1 MTKPLRGGG
10 PVIRDDKQTNLELL
24 EATAGMTASQR
35 LAIML
40 YALHPT
46 DRSGAVPETAARLAN
61 SSAWPLP
68 FSRTRKQ
75 VVEAGW
81 LEETER
87 IGHIRYYRID
97 PKRLGENVVVPLRRA
112 T

>member
-1 MTKPLRGGG
+1 MS
-10 PVIRDDKQTNLELL
+10 VDDKHENLQLL
-24 EATAGMTASQR
+24 EKTAGMSANQR
-35 LAIML
+35 LVVML

-46 DRSGAVPETAARLAN
+46 DRSGAVLETAANLAKLVGM
-61 SSAWPLP
+61 AAPV

-75 VVEAGW
+75 VIEAGW

-87 IGHIRYYRID
+87 IGHIKYYRLE
-97 PKRLGENVVVPLRRA
+97 PKHLGQSVVVPLRRA

>member
-1 MTKPLRGGG
+1 M
-10 PVIRDDKQTNLELL
+10 ISSDDKQKNLKLL
-24 EATAGMTASQR
+24 EKTAGMSANQR
-35 LAIML
+35 LVVML

-46 DRSGAVPETAARLAN
+46 DRSGAVLETAANLAKLVGM
-61 SSAWPLP
+61 APP
-68 FSRTRKQ
+68 VFSRTRKQ
-75 VVEAGW
+75 VIEAGW

-87 IGHIRYYRID
+87 IGHIKYYRLD

>member
-1 MTKPLRGGG
+1 MSNADKHENLR
-10 PVIRDDKQTNLELL
+10 LL
-24 EATAGMTASQR
+24 EKTAGMSANQR
-35 LAIML
+35 LVVML

-46 DRSGAVPETAARLAN
+46 DRSGAVLETAANLAKLVGM
-61 SSAWPLP
+61 AAPV

-75 VVEAGW
+75 VIEAGW

-87 IGHIRYYRID
+87 IGHIKYYRLE
-97 PKRLGENVVVPLRRA
+97 PKRLGQNVVVPLRRA